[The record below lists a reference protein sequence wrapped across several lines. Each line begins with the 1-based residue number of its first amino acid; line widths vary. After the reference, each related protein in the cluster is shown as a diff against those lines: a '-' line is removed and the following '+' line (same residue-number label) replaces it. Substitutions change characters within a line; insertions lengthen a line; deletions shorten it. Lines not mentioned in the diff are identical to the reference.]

1 MATKIKIKKGD
12 LVQILAG
19 KDRGKQGRIIEA
31 RPRDGRVLV
40 ENLNV
45 MTRHTRPKPLRD
57 SNRMGGTQ
65 MAPGGRIEK
74 AAPVDVSNVML
85 VCPVCTLP
93 TRVGMKVKEIKGET
107 VRVRVCKRDGCGQ
120 EVDKYWR
127 PRPTAP
133 ASRTAT
139 PSCARSCRR
148 SSASRRSCRFPRS
161 PRSR

>member
-1 MATKIKIKKGD
+1 MTVKMKIKKGD

-19 KDRGKQGRIIEA
+19 KDRGKQGRVLEA
-31 RPRDGRVLV
+31 RPGDRRVII

-57 SNRMGGTQ
+57 SSRMGGTQ

-85 VCPVCTLP
+85 VCPTCKLP
-93 TRVGMKVKEIKGET
+93 SRVGTKVKDVKGEV

-120 EVDKYWR
+120 EIDR
-127 PRPTAP
+127 
-133 ASRTAT
+133 
-139 PSCARSCRR
+139 
-148 SSASRRSCRFPRS
+148 
-161 PRSR
+161 